1 MKPAMTEEA
10 KQRKMDDAKEYLS
23 NAHSKSELIDLIAE
37 AIVMGKP
44 FTDLIEWI
52 ESERQN
58 FHDEY
63 NY

>member
-1 MKPAMTEEA
+1 MTEEA